1 MKYKSQSLTR
11 MSFCSFLLQ
20 KLNYVILFLFCLAKI
35 LFSIK
40 LPFLYDNSK
49 KNFIFQILN
58 SLKKILE
65 FCGTSHMWLEFGN
78 GDMHVILNLVLYV
91 IHVFAHV
98 ESKNNIE
105 WNSRSNVYSSNRGS
119 CLKYAEIY
127 KYIELEVYIYTR
139 RFSY

>member
-49 KNFIFQILN
+49 KNLFFKFL
-58 SLKKILE
+58 
-65 FCGTSHMWLEFGN
+65 T
-78 GDMHVILNLVLYV
+78 
-91 IHVFAHV
+91 A
-98 ESKNNIE
+98 
-105 WNSRSNVYSSNRGS
+105 
-119 CLKYAEIY
+119 
-127 KYIELEVYIYTR
+127 
-139 RFSY
+139 